1 MKTALLLLLALV
13 ASLLAV
19 SAAACTAA
27 APASTVTPTLD
38 TAHWKVY
45 QDLNHHFSFEYP
57 KAYDDRSLCALKVKQ
72 SDLSS
77 PDFSVS
83 MSSSNL
89 KITLS
94 PLENPKETDPQ
105 SAVDALRN
113 LLGQAY
119 QVSLDDPV
127 KRTVAGLPALS
138 QRYRTA
144 YVKDGYLE
152 NTYFIKNGTLYTIAL
167 NTPSN
172 CDGYTDTPTVVEAYQ
187 RILESFRIQ

>member
-1 MKTALLLLLALV
+1 MKILFRVLFALITGM
-13 ASLLAV
+13 LAV
-19 SAAACTAA
+19 SACAAVTPLPTAA
-27 APASTVTPTLD
+27 PTLD
-38 TAHWKVY
+38 TTHWKIY

-57 KAYDDRSLCALKVKQ
+57 KGYDDRSLCALKVKQ

-89 KITLS
+89 KITLT

-113 LLGQAY
+113 LLGQSY
-119 QVSLDDPV
+119 QVSMDDPV
-127 KRTVAGLPALS
+127 KRKIAGLPALS

-152 NTYFIKNGTLYTIAL
+152 NTYFIKNGVLYTIVL

-172 CDGYTDTPTVVEAYQ
+172 CDGYPDTPTVVEAYQ
-187 RILESFRIQ
+187 RILDSFRIQ

>member
-1 MKTALLLLLALV
+1 MKILCFLLLALV
-13 ASLLAV
+13 TSLLAV
-19 SAAACTAA
+19 GAAACTAA
-27 APASTVTPTLD
+27 APAPSLTPTLD
-38 TAHWKVY
+38 TTHWKVY

-57 KAYDDRSLCALKVKQ
+57 KGYDDRSLCALKVKQ

-89 KITLS
+89 KITLT
-94 PLENPKETDPQ
+94 PLGNSKETDPQ
-105 SAVDALRN
+105 SAVDALRT
-113 LLGQAY
+113 LLGQSY
-119 QVSLDDPV
+119 QISLDDPV
-127 KRTVAGLPALS
+127 KRTVAGLPAVS

-152 NTYFIKNGTLYTIAL
+152 NTYFIKNGVLYTIAL
-167 NTPSN
+167 NSPSN
-172 CDGYTDTPTVVEAYQ
+172 CDGYPDTPTVVEAYQ

>member
-1 MKTALLLLLALV
+1 MKTTLLLLLALL
-13 ASLLAV
+13 ASLL
-19 SAAACTAA
+19 AACTAA
-27 APASTVTPTLD
+27 APLTTPTPTLD
-38 TAHWKVY
+38 TAHWKIY

-57 KAYDDRSLCALKVKQ
+57 KSYDDRSLCAIKAKQ

-94 PLENPKETDPQ
+94 PLENPKDADPQ
-105 SAVDALRN
+105 STVDTLRN
-113 LLGQAY
+113 LLGQSY

-127 KRTVAGLPALS
+127 KRTVAGIPALS

-152 NTYFIKNGTLYTIAL
+152 NTYFIKNGVLYTIAL

-172 CDGYTDTPTVVEAYQ
+172 CDGYPDTPTVVEAYQ

>member
-1 MKTALLLLLALV
+1 MKTLFHLLFALT
-13 ASLLAV
+13 ASVLAV
-19 SAAACTAA
+19 SAASCAVA
-27 APASTVTPTLD
+27 APAPTVTPTLD

-57 KAYDDRSLCALKVKQ
+57 KVYDDRSLCALKVKQ
-72 SDLSS
+72 SDISS

-113 LLGQAY
+113 LLGQSY

-127 KRTVAGLPALS
+127 RRTVAGIPALS

-152 NTYFIKNGTLYTIAL
+152 NTYFIKNGVLYSIAL

-172 CDGYTDTPTVVEAYQ
+172 CDGYPDTPTVVEAYQ
-187 RILESFRIQ
+187 RVLESFRIQ